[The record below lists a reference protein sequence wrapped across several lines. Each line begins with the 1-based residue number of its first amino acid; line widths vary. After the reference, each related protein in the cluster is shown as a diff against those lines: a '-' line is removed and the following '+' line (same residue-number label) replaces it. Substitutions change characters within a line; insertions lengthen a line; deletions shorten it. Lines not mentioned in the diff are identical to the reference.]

1 MGEAGKQGILNNI
14 SSDIR
19 NTNLTKCSIVYKGQ
33 CKAGD
38 ELDISVWQDGEE
50 ESNDDQFLTHIK
62 VEIEKD
68 GKNLCSANFTFIQN
82 QIISHL

>member
-1 MGEAGKQGILNNI
+1 MGEASKKGLLNNI

-19 NTNLTKCSIVYKGQ
+19 NTKLTKCSIVYKGQ
-33 CKAGD
+33 YIAGD
-38 ELDISVWQDGEE
+38 ELDISVWEDGDEAL
-50 ESNDDQFLTHIK
+50 NDDEFLTHIK

-68 GKNLCSANFTFIQN
+68 GKTMCTANLTFMQN

>member
-1 MGEAGKQGILNNI
+1 MGEASKQSLLNNI

-19 NTNLTKCSIVYKGQ
+19 NTKLTKCSIVYKGQ
-33 CKAGD
+33 YIAGD
-38 ELDISVWQDGEE
+38 ELDISVWEDGEE
-50 ESNDDQFLTHIK
+50 ESNDDEFLTHIK

-68 GKNLCSANFTFIQN
+68 GKTMCTAKFTFMQN